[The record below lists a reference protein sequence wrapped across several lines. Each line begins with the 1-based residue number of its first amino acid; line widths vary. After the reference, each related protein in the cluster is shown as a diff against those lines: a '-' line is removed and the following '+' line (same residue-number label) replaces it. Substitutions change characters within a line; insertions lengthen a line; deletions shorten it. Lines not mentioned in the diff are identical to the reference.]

1 MKLRNLLLLVI
12 AVVTCT
18 LGCQTANT
26 PSPQSISQKGVTL
39 VQDDEVIQAKDNLLP
54 DLFRFTQG
62 KHVKTVADWR
72 KRREEILY
80 LLAKYEY
87 GHLPPAPKKLDAVIT
102 SRRTVF
108 EGTAEEVR
116 VTLRLGPQGQVPM
129 QIGLYIPTA
138 QKGKR
143 LPLILAVDPVWDPSL
158 EAIAR
163 RITQRGYI
171 FAGYDKHDI
180 DKDDADRSDG
190 LHPVYPDYD
199 WATLSVWA
207 WGAMRTMDYLVTC
220 PEVDASHVAITGHS
234 RAGKTALWAGAND
247 ERFTLVAPHA
257 SGAGGA
263 GCFLYMN
270 KGTETLE
277 VIASPKR
284 FHYWFVSSFGA
295 FTGKED
301 TLPFDQ
307 HFLKA
312 CVAPRALLSVEGLG
326 DRWANPHG
334 TQMTYEAAQP
344 VFDFLGA
351 SNHNNIFFREG
362 GHDTT
367 PGDWE
372 VLLDYA
378 DSMFFGKTGPTSFNN
393 LAFPRSPIPSAWRVP
408 QKP

>member
-1 MKLRNLLLLVI
+1 MKLRNFIVLVAI
-12 AVVTCT
+12 AAICD
-18 LGCQTANT
+18 LGCQSTHR
-26 PSPQSISQKGVTL
+26 PSPHVIPQKGVIL
-39 VQDDEVIQAKDNLLP
+39 LQDDEMIPAQDNLLP
-54 DLFRFTQG
+54 DPFRFMRG
-62 KHVKTVADWR
+62 KPVKTVADWR
-72 KRREEILY
+72 KRREEMLRIL
-80 LLAKYEY
+80 ATYEY
-87 GHLPPAPKKLDAVIT
+87 GHFPPAPKKLDAVET

-108 EGTAEEVR
+108 EGAAEEVR
-116 VTLRLGPQGQVPM
+116 VTLRLGPKGQVPL
-129 QIGLYIPTA
+129 QVGFYIPTA
-138 QKGKR
+138 QKGQQ
-143 LPLILAVDPVWDPSL
+143 LPVILAVDPVWDPSL
-158 EAIAR
+158 ETTAR

-171 FAGYDKHDI
+171 FAGYEKHDI

-190 LHPVYPDYD
+190 LHPVYPKYD

-220 PEVDASHVAITGHS
+220 PEVDATHVAITGHS

-247 ERFTLVAPHA
+247 ERFALVAPHA

-263 GCFLYMN
+263 GCYRYMN

-277 VIASPKR
+277 LITSPKR
-284 FHYWFVSSFGA
+284 FHYWFHPQLGTFV
-295 FTGKED
+295 GKED

-334 TQMTYEAAQP
+334 TQVTCEAAQP

-351 SNHNNIFFREG
+351 SNRNAIFFREG

-378 DSMFFGKTGPTSFNN
+378 DSVFFGKTVPTLFNN
-393 LAFPRSPIPSAWRVP
+393 MAFPRNPIPSAWRIP
-408 QKP
+408 SKP